1 MHQYTDFAPDLTI
14 TKKPLHS
21 HCAVILGVSTN
32 ATSGQDSGTFS
43 QLTSFANPNEEIC
56 RMIEN
61 SIKNESYALEDG
73 LCSEKYWRAASKYAQ
88 CAC

>member
-1 MHQYTDFAPDLTI
+1 MKIFTLNLLEIEEPTSSRTQMHQYTDFAPDLTI

-61 SIKNESYALEDG
+61 SIK
-73 LCSEKYWRAASKYAQ
+73 K
-88 CAC
+88 